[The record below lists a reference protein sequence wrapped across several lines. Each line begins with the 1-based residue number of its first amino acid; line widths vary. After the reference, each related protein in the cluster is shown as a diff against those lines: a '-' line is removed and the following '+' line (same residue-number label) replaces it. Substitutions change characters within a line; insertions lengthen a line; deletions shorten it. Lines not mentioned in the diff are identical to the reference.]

1 MVPEGAEVEEEVSSA
16 AALGLFPALILP
28 WGSSAWKS
36 GRAKLQQPSQS
47 QNTVAKK
54 KRNRCTRMKIVT
66 WSACSALIGHPAFTP
81 Q

>member
-16 AALGLFPALILP
+16 AALGLFPALMLP

-47 QNTVAKK
+47 Q
-54 KRNRCTRMKIVT
+54 I
-66 WSACSALIGHPAFTP
+66 L
-81 Q
+81 